1 MESFMKRAYKFF
13 WIILIVLI
21 PLIPLSGWNYSID
34 VSDVGFNLN
43 QYRFCFTDM
52 ESTYLPLFFTNILGG
67 VLLKVFRA
75 LHIPAYIGMESA
87 WAAVCLYLC
96 FLSYRLYKRY
106 RNDALILPAL
116 ALAMVLAKCNF
127 HFFIYNTAVAF
138 MALTGLYFLIRAV
151 NDKKS
156 GLLFFASAFFML
168 ATFCKVSSLLQFA
181 VFAVLFYDLYRKKD
195 VAYFVRQVLW
205 CVAGVLC
212 SLAAGLLLMYK
223 TCGIGTYFQMVA
235 DMFLYAGNSSDGHTI
250 GNMVVINFKGTVRG
264 LILLA
269 VMYVIYLAAKKVKSL
284 APVIGYGIIAV
295 SVLLLAGALFG
306 ADRIAGL
313 SIVYRVFGDYLNAVA
328 VIKAMVYVCVILILK
343 DKEESDEFKVLAL
356 ASFALAL
363 LMPIGSNVGITHL
376 CNEAFL
382 ILPYI
387 VINVGKRMKQPKE
400 QGETAAEKVKLPD
413 IRDTGRLLAA
423 VCLAWCVILTVSQSL
438 YMTKAYL
445 NDKEQKQQFTL
456 DALRGIKY
464 DTDVVQPMEE
474 VVNFIKSR
482 GSDSDKIVT
491 CGAIPILHYLTGR
504 APYITGCGGWIETDY
519 ITAEEI
525 GNQLE
530 ASAASG
536 SDTMPLVVFNKDA
549 LDERSEKTDVVL
561 SFVEKYDYRQVFVN
575 EKYEVY
581 AKAE

>member
-21 PLIPLSGWNYSID
+21 PFIPLSGWNYSID

-223 TCGIGTYFQMVA
+223 TCGIGTYFHMVA

-284 APVIGYGIIAV
+284 APVIGYGIVAV

-400 QGETAAEKVKLPD
+400 QGETAAEKVKLLD

-525 GNQLE
+525 GSQLE

>member
-21 PLIPLSGWNYSID
+21 PFIPLSGWNYSID

-223 TCGIGTYFQMVA
+223 TCGIGTYFHMVA

-284 APVIGYGIIAV
+284 APVIGYGIVAV

-376 CNEAFL
+376 CNEAFF
-382 ILPYI
+382 ILPYM
-387 VINVGKRMKQPKE
+387 VINVGKRMKQPEE
-400 QGETAAEKVKLPD
+400 QGETAAERVKLPD

-474 VVNFIKSR
+474 VVNFIKSC

-525 GNQLE
+525 GSQLE

>member
-21 PLIPLSGWNYSID
+21 PFIPLSGWNYSID

-223 TCGIGTYFQMVA
+223 TCGIGTYFHMVA

-284 APVIGYGIIAV
+284 APVIGYGIVAV

-400 QGETAAEKVKLPD
+400 QGETAAEKVKLLD

-474 VVNFIKSR
+474 VVNFIKSC

-525 GNQLE
+525 GSQLE

>member
-13 WIILIVLI
+13 WIILIMLI
-21 PLIPLSGWNYSID
+21 PFIPLSGWNYRID
-34 VSDVGFNLN
+34 VSDVGFKLN

-504 APYITGCGGWIETDY
+504 ATYITGCGGWIETDY

-561 SFVEKYDYRQVFVN
+561 SFVEKYDYRKVFVN

>member
-1 MESFMKRAYKFF
+1 MKRTYKFF

-413 IRDTGRLLAA
+413 IRDTGRLLAF

-525 GNQLE
+525 GSQLE

-536 SDTMPLVVFNKDA
+536 SDTMPFVVFNKDA
-549 LDERSEKTDVVL
+549 LDERSEKTDVVV

>member
-1 MESFMKRAYKFF
+1 MKRAYKFF

-21 PLIPLSGWNYSID
+21 PFIPLSGWNYSID

-52 ESTYLPLFFTNILGG
+52 ESIYLPLFLTNILGG
-67 VLLKVFRA
+67 ILLKVFGA
-75 LHIPAYIGMESA
+75 LHIPAYIGMEFA

-96 FLSYRLYKRY
+96 FLSYRLYQRY
-106 RNDALILPAL
+106 RNDALIFPAL
-116 ALAMVLAKCNF
+116 AFAMVLAKCNF

-156 GLLFFASAFFML
+156 GMLFFASAFFML
-168 ATFCKVSSLLQFA
+168 AAFCKISSLLQFA
-181 VFAVLFYDLYRKKD
+181 VFAVLFYDFYRKKD

-212 SLAAGLLLMYK
+212 SLAAGLFLMYK

-235 DMFLYAGNSSDGHTI
+235 DMFLYAGNSNDGHTI

-264 LILLA
+264 FMLLA
-269 VMYVIYLAAKKVKSL
+269 AMYVIYLVAKKVKSL
-284 APVIGYGIIAV
+284 AKIIGYGIIV
-295 SVLLLAGALFG
+295 VFVLLLAGALFG

-313 SIVYRVFGDYLNAVA
+313 SVVYRVVGDYLNAVA

-356 ASFALAL
+356 AAFALAL

-376 CNEAFL
+376 CNEAFF

-387 VINVGKRMKQPKE
+387 VISVGKRMKQTKKE
-400 QGETAAEKVKLPD
+400 SKTTAKGKLPD
-413 IRDTGRLLAA
+413 VTNMGHLLTV
-423 VCLAWCVILTVSQSL
+423 VCVAWCVLLTVSQSF

-445 NDKEQKQQFTL
+445 KDKEPQQQFAL
-456 DALRGIKY
+456 EELRGIKY
-464 DTDVVQPMEE
+464 DANIVQPMED
-474 VVNFIKSR
+474 VAAFIKSY
-482 GSDSDKIVT
+482 GTEEGKMVT
-491 CGAIPILHYLTGR
+491 CGAIPLLHYLTGR

-525 GNQLE
+525 GSQLE
-530 ASAASG
+530 ASAVSG
-536 SDTMPLVVFNKDA
+536 SGAMPLVVFNKNA

-561 SFVEKYDYRQVFVN
+561 AFVEKYAYQQVFAN
-575 EKYEVY
+575 EEYEVY

>member
-21 PLIPLSGWNYSID
+21 PFIPLSGWNYSID

>member
-1 MESFMKRAYKFF
+1 MESFMKRTYKFF

-67 VLLKVFRA
+67 VLLKVFGA

-525 GNQLE
+525 GSQLE

>member
-1 MESFMKRAYKFF
+1 MKRTYKFF

-67 VLLKVFRA
+67 VLLKVFGA

-223 TCGIGTYFQMVA
+223 TCGIGTYFHMVA

-474 VVNFIKSR
+474 VVNFIKSC

-525 GNQLE
+525 GSQLE

-561 SFVEKYDYRQVFVN
+561 SFIEKYDYRQVFVN

>member
-1 MESFMKRAYKFF
+1 MKRTYKFF

-75 LHIPAYIGMESA
+75 LHIPAYIGMEFA

-525 GNQLE
+525 GSQLE

>member
-1 MESFMKRAYKFF
+1 MKRTYKFF

-67 VLLKVFRA
+67 VLLKVFGA

-525 GNQLE
+525 GSQLE

>member
-21 PLIPLSGWNYSID
+21 PFIPLSGWNYSID

-223 TCGIGTYFQMVA
+223 TCGIGTYFHMVA

-400 QGETAAEKVKLPD
+400 QGETAAEKVKLLD

-474 VVNFIKSR
+474 VVNFIKSC

-525 GNQLE
+525 GSQLE

>member
-21 PLIPLSGWNYSID
+21 PFIPLSGWNYSID

-223 TCGIGTYFQMVA
+223 TCGIGTYFHMVA

-284 APVIGYGIIAV
+284 APVIGYGIVAV

-400 QGETAAEKVKLPD
+400 QGETAAEKVKLLD

-525 GNQLE
+525 GSQLE

-536 SDTMPLVVFNKDA
+536 SDTMPLVAFNKDA

-561 SFVEKYDYRQVFVN
+561 SFVEKYDYRKVFVN

>member
-13 WIILIVLI
+13 WIILIMLI
-21 PLIPLSGWNYSID
+21 PFIPLSGWNYSID

>member
-21 PLIPLSGWNYSID
+21 PFIPLSGWNYSID

-205 CVAGVLC
+205 CAAGVLC

-284 APVIGYGIIAV
+284 ATVIGYGIIAV

-313 SIVYRVFGDYLNAVA
+313 SIVYRVFEDYLNAVA

-343 DKEESDEFKVLAL
+343 DKKESDEFKVLAL

-525 GNQLE
+525 GSQLE

>member
-1 MESFMKRAYKFF
+1 MKRTYKFF

-205 CVAGVLC
+205 CAAGVLC

-313 SIVYRVFGDYLNAVA
+313 SIVYRVFEDYLNAVA

-343 DKEESDEFKVLAL
+343 DKKESDEFKVLAL

-525 GNQLE
+525 GSQLE
-530 ASAASG
+530 ASAASD

>member
-1 MESFMKRAYKFF
+1 MKRVYKFF

-52 ESTYLPLFFTNILGG
+52 ESTYLPLFLTNILGG
-67 VLLKVFRA
+67 VLLKVFGA
-75 LHIPAYIGMESA
+75 LHIPAYIGMEFA

-181 VFAVLFYDLYRKKD
+181 VFAVLFYDFYRKKD
-195 VAYFVRQVLW
+195 VAYFARQVLW

-235 DMFLYAGNSSDGHTI
+235 DMFLYAGNSNDGHTI

-284 APVIGYGIIAV
+284 APVIGYGTIAV

-376 CNEAFL
+376 CNEAFF

-387 VINVGKRMKQPKE
+387 VISVGKWMKQPKE

-445 NDKEQKQQFTL
+445 NDKEQKQQFAL

-525 GNQLE
+525 KSQLE

-561 SFVEKYDYRQVFVN
+561 SFAEKYDYRQVFVN
-575 EKYEVY
+575 KKYEVY

>member
-21 PLIPLSGWNYSID
+21 PFIPLSGWNYSID

-67 VLLKVFRA
+67 VLLKVFGA

-205 CVAGVLC
+205 CAAGVLC

-295 SVLLLAGALFG
+295 SVLLLAGELFG

-376 CNEAFL
+376 CNEAFF
-382 ILPYI
+382 ILPYM
-387 VINVGKRMKQPKE
+387 VINVGKRMKQPEE

-519 ITAEEI
+519 ITAGEI
-525 GNQLE
+525 ESQLE

-536 SDTMPLVVFNKDA
+536 SDTMPLVAFNKDA

-561 SFVEKYDYRQVFVN
+561 SFVEKYDYRKVFVN

>member
-205 CVAGVLC
+205 CAAGVLC

-445 NDKEQKQQFTL
+445 NDREQKQQFTL

-525 GNQLE
+525 GSQLE

>member
-21 PLIPLSGWNYSID
+21 PFIPLSGWNYSID

-223 TCGIGTYFQMVA
+223 TCGIGTYFHMVA

-284 APVIGYGIIAV
+284 APVIGYGIVAV

-400 QGETAAEKVKLPD
+400 QGETAAEKVKLLD

-519 ITAEEI
+519 ITAGEI
-525 GNQLE
+525 ESQLE

-536 SDTMPLVVFNKDA
+536 SDTMPLVAFNKDA

>member
-21 PLIPLSGWNYSID
+21 PFIPLSGWNYSID

-67 VLLKVFRA
+67 VLLKVFGA

-205 CVAGVLC
+205 CAAGVLC

-376 CNEAFL
+376 CNEAFF
-382 ILPYI
+382 ILPYM
-387 VINVGKRMKQPKE
+387 VINVGKRMKQPEE

-519 ITAEEI
+519 ITAGEI
-525 GNQLE
+525 ESQLE
-530 ASAASG
+530 ASAASD

-561 SFVEKYDYRQVFVN
+561 LFVEKYDYRQVFVN

>member
-13 WIILIVLI
+13 WIILIMLI
-21 PLIPLSGWNYSID
+21 PFIPLSGWNYSID

-525 GNQLE
+525 GSQLE

>member
-21 PLIPLSGWNYSID
+21 PFIPLSGWNYSID

-223 TCGIGTYFQMVA
+223 TCGIGTYFHMVA

-400 QGETAAEKVKLPD
+400 QGETAAEKVKLLD

-474 VVNFIKSR
+474 VVNFIKSC

-519 ITAEEI
+519 ITAGEI
-525 GNQLE
+525 ESQLE

>member
-1 MESFMKRAYKFF
+1 MESFMKRTYKFF

-387 VINVGKRMKQPKE
+387 VINVGKRMEQPKE

-525 GNQLE
+525 GSQLE

>member
-21 PLIPLSGWNYSID
+21 PFIPLSGWNYSID

-67 VLLKVFRA
+67 VLLKVFGA

-223 TCGIGTYFQMVA
+223 TCGIGTYFHMVA

-400 QGETAAEKVKLPD
+400 QGETAAEKVKLLD

-474 VVNFIKSR
+474 VVNFIKSC

-519 ITAEEI
+519 ITAGEI
-525 GNQLE
+525 ESQLE

>member
-1 MESFMKRAYKFF
+1 MESFMKRTYKFF

-67 VLLKVFRA
+67 VLLKVFGA

-223 TCGIGTYFQMVA
+223 TCGIGTYFHMVA

-474 VVNFIKSR
+474 VVNFIKSC

-525 GNQLE
+525 GSQLE

-561 SFVEKYDYRQVFVN
+561 SFIEKYDYRQVFVN

>member
-1 MESFMKRAYKFF
+1 MKRTYKFF

-205 CVAGVLC
+205 CAAGVLC

-445 NDKEQKQQFTL
+445 NDREQKQQFTL

>member
-1 MESFMKRAYKFF
+1 MESFMKRTYKFF

-67 VLLKVFRA
+67 VLLKVFGA

-400 QGETAAEKVKLPD
+400 QGETAAEKVKLPV

-525 GNQLE
+525 GSQLE

>member
-1 MESFMKRAYKFF
+1 
-13 WIILIVLI
+13 
-21 PLIPLSGWNYSID
+21 
-34 VSDVGFNLN
+34 
-43 QYRFCFTDM
+43 
-52 ESTYLPLFFTNILGG
+52 
-67 VLLKVFRA
+67 
-75 LHIPAYIGMESA
+75 
-87 WAAVCLYLC
+87 
-96 FLSYRLYKRY
+96 
-106 RNDALILPAL
+106 
-116 ALAMVLAKCNF
+116 
-127 HFFIYNTAVAF
+127 
-138 MALTGLYFLIRAV
+138 
-151 NDKKS
+151 
-156 GLLFFASAFFML
+156 ML

-295 SVLLLAGALFG
+295 SVLLLAGELFG

-445 NDKEQKQQFTL
+445 NDREQKQQFTL

>member
-181 VFAVLFYDLYRKKD
+181 VFAVLFYDSYRKKD

-400 QGETAAEKVKLPD
+400 QSETAAEKVKLPD

-525 GNQLE
+525 GSQLE

>member
-21 PLIPLSGWNYSID
+21 PFIPLSGWNYSID

-223 TCGIGTYFQMVA
+223 TCGIGTYFHMVA

-284 APVIGYGIIAV
+284 APVIGYGIVAV

-382 ILPYI
+382 ILPYM

-400 QGETAAEKVKLPD
+400 QGETAAEKVKLLD

-474 VVNFIKSR
+474 VVNFIKSC

-525 GNQLE
+525 GSQLE